1 MIKFE
6 NTKNA
11 LGGTKAAV
19 AAETKRV
26 MLRDI
31 GAKWGRL
38 TEEDI
43 ATLGNPNDL
52 VNKLVAKYGANKEEA
67 AADVQRFLKGRTF

>member
-43 ATLGNPNDL
+43 ATIWSTSSSPNT
-52 VNKLVAKYGANKEEA
+52 A
-67 AADVQRFLKGRTF
+67 RTRKKPPPMCSVS